1 MQLGLAAWHRFI
13 ASGDAELL
21 ADLLAEDVVFLSP
34 ISDEPQHGRDALMA
48 YMLAAIQVFG
58 SKSGIRYVRE
68 LTNGSEVSLEFE
80 ASLDGTA
87 INGVDLIQFDL
98 EGRIIDFRA
107 FIRPLNA
114 ATLLKERL
122 AAQLHTA

>member
-34 ISDEPQHGRDALMA
+34 IHDEAQHGRDALMA
-48 YMLAAIQVFG
+48 YMLASIQVFG
-58 SKSGIRYVRE
+58 SKSGIRYIRE

-80 ASLDGTA
+80 ATLDGTV

-107 FIRPLNA
+107 FIRPLSA

-122 AAQLHTA
+122 TA

>member
-21 ADLLAEDVVFLSP
+21 PDLLAEDVVFLSP
-34 ISDEPQHGRDALMA
+34 ISDEPQTGRDRLMA
-48 YMLAAIQVFG
+48 YMLAAIAAFG
-58 SKSGIRYVRE
+58 DKSGIRYVRE

-80 ASLDGTA
+80 ATIDGVA
-87 INGVDLIQFDL
+87 VNGVDLIRFDL

-107 FIRPLNA
+107 FVRPLSA
-114 ATLLKERL
+114 AALLKDRL
-122 AAQLHTA
+122 AA

>member
-34 ISDEPQHGRDALMA
+34 FSDEPQNGRDSLMT
-48 YMLAAIQVFG
+48 YMLAAIQAFG
-58 SKSGIRYVRE
+58 DKSGIRYVRE
-68 LTNGSEVSLEFE
+68 LTDGSEVSLEFE
-80 ASLDGTA
+80 ATLDGIA
-87 INGVDLIQFDL
+87 INGVDLIRFDL

-107 FIRPLNA
+107 FIRPLSA
-114 ATLLKERL
+114 AALLKDRL
-122 AAQLHTA
+122 AV

>member
-34 ISDEPQHGRDALMA
+34 FSDEPQNGRDSLMT
-48 YMLAAIQVFG
+48 YMLAAIQAFG
-58 SKSGIRYVRE
+58 NKSGIRYVRE
-68 LTNGSEVSLEFE
+68 LTDGSEVSLEFE
-80 ASLDGTA
+80 ATLDGIA
-87 INGVDLIQFDL
+87 INGVDLIRFDL

-107 FIRPLNA
+107 FIRPLSA
-114 ATLLKERL
+114 AALLKDRL
-122 AAQLHTA
+122 AV